1 MANAQ
6 HLSRQAVVNHDINLR
21 TRILAE
27 HSRGIRTQS
36 NLRSCAVGHHDGIQ
50 LGSDE
55 KMLSRN
61 LTAYELPKANALL
74 NDIRA
79 RLTDLAAG
87 DAALLFAYRRKIAR
101 ELSYDE
107 RGKPMHRRALKAWKI
122 GEQGGMCAICSKELA
137 ETNAVLDRLNAVE
150 GYTPT
155 NTRVIHADCEL
166 RIQAERG
173 YR

>member
-1 MANAQ
+1 MP
-6 HLSRQAVVNHDINLR
+6 
-21 TRILAE
+21 
-27 HSRGIRTQS
+27 
-36 NLRSCAVGHHDGIQ
+36 
-50 LGSDE
+50 
-55 KMLSRN
+55 SRN

-79 RLTDLAAG
+79 RLTELAAG

-101 ELSYDE
+101 ELGYDK
-107 RGKPMHRRALKAWKI
+107 RGKPMHRRALKARKM
-122 GEQGGMCAICSKELA
+122 GEQGGRCAICSKELP
-137 ETNAVLDRLNAVE
+137 EKNAVLDRLNAVD

-173 YR
+173 YRSKYRRAWFPPATPSCPRQKA

>member
-1 MANAQ
+1 
-6 HLSRQAVVNHDINLR
+6 
-21 TRILAE
+21 
-27 HSRGIRTQS
+27 
-36 NLRSCAVGHHDGIQ
+36 
-50 LGSDE
+50 
-55 KMLSRN
+55 MLSRN

-107 RGKPMHRRALKAWKI
+107 RVKPMHRRALKAWKI

-137 ETNAVLDRLNAVE
+137 ETSAVLDRLNTVG

-166 RIQAERG
+166 RIQAERD